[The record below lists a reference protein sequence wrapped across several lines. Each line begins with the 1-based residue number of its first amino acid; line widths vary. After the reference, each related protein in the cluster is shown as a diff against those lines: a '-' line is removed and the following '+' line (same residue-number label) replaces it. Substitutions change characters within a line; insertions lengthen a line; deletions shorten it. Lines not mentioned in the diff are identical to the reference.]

1 MHRYY
6 AVLAVI
12 GLSVG
17 LSACSRPAPAPTPVY
32 IEPVYGKYGGTGE
45 GNGGGCAGGQ
55 QVAGAAGGTVCVPH
69 DYQRQPDLPDQTG
82 QGDGGGGG
90 QSAPG
95 TAPQG

>member
-45 GNGGGCAGGQ
+45 GNGGGGGGGQ
-55 QVAGAAGGTVCVPH
+55 QGAGAAGGTGCVPH
-69 DYQRQPDLPDQTG
+69 DYQRQPDQTG
-82 QGDGGGGG
+82 QGDSGGG